1 MISESIVEVTCKQS
15 RCPTCRETYVPV
27 VVTKTRVPRSSIIIS
42 KDIIEE
48 RERIKSGQMVRMKNG
63 NVWLCICLL
72 SCMSLLMFAAT
83 VLFFSSSRFYL
94 VRMQNRCWCFLFIII
109 MASIR
114 QIRITMI
121 LSRLQLTR
129 TSLLKSSMNLCSE
142 LFILFI

>member
-27 VVTKTRVPRSSIIIS
+27 VVTKTRVSRSSIIIS

-83 VLFFSSSRFYL
+83 VLFFFFVSVLFGKNAKQMLMLSFYYYYD
-94 VRMQNRCWCFLFIII
+94 VYTTNKNNHDFIK
-109 MASIR
+109 
-114 QIRITMI
+114 
-121 LSRLQLTR
+121 
-129 TSLLKSSMNLCSE
+129 TSTN
-142 LFILFI
+142 